1 MYRYKK
7 VKCTV
12 VKVKVA
18 AQKVQSLLYI
28 AVATDVFTK
37 RNRGQIT
44 ATLNH
49 GSSYSVYDTDSSY
62 EYIQDVSGEK
72 VNILGGDS
80 IGNCQ
85 KKKFI
90 RTYV

>member
-1 MYRYKK
+1 MYCSQGEGGSTEGA
-7 VKCTV
+7 V
-12 VKVKVA
+12 
-18 AQKVQSLLYI
+18 I
-28 AVATDVFTK
+28 AVYRVATDVFTK

-49 GSSYSVYDTDSSY
+49 GSSYFVYDTDSSY

-85 KKKFI
+85 KKKSS
-90 RTYV
+90 YENVSNSE